1 MPRCH
6 EALFALSLLSAA
18 LIISLPALAGTA
30 GASSWETAPAGAA
43 GSGLLEQCPINE
55 TSDADAGPR
64 AIQGER
70 DQPPYQSGWPQTMG
84 YHPNYRP
91 AGVMLADLDRDS
103 DFEVL
108 CGSTDQFFYVWRHD
122 GTLMPGWPVN
132 LGGMIQAKAAV
143 ADLDG
148 DGDLEIIVNTRAG
161 QLHVLHH
168 DATPLSGW
176 PQSSGMTGGFRAP
189 TVYDLDDDGIPEVMI
204 GGSTQVTAWRADGS
218 VMPGFPQPVG
228 ATITSTLAVGDI
240 TGDGLPEIFAES
252 VSGLLYSFQ
261 IDGTTTPGWPANFGL
276 SNSYAAPSIGDL
288 DGDGQ
293 REVLVAGYQIV
304 DHIGVFAYNGDGT
317 LVAGFPI
324 NYPGSQSYSCP
335 ALADA
340 DGDGDLEIWHVT
352 KGSSVPHCYA
362 WDHNG
367 VVLPGWPIAI
377 DPNTEGSPI
386 VADLD
391 GDPGLEFAV
400 ADNVHAGVIH
410 GFELDGTITAD
421 FPIDKLGGCG
431 PNGPEVGDI
440 DGDGDL
446 ELAFVGMTAQVT
458 IWDLPVAYHEPTTGW
473 GALFHDDWNT
483 NQYGFVP
490 PVDLAAV
497 PSKVPNIKPRLLA
510 HPNPFTPR
518 TTLSFSLAEATCA
531 SLRLFDVRGRQVATL
546 LGGKLAAG
554 TQTCEWDAREAA
566 SGVYLAKL
574 ETPRGCTSLRLV
586 LLK

>member
-1 MPRCH
+1 MSKRH
-6 EALFALSLLSAA
+6 EALFPLTLLSAV
-18 LIISLPALAGTA
+18 LIISLPALGGTA
-30 GASSWETAPAGAA
+30 RASSWETVPAGAA
-43 GSGLLEQCPINE
+43 GSGLLEQCPISE
-55 TSDADAGPR
+55 TQDAHAGPR

-84 YHPNYRP
+84 YHPTFRP
-91 AGVMLADLDRDS
+91 AGVLLADLDGDGDLEILS
-103 DFEVL
+103 
-108 CGSTDQFFYVWRHD
+108 GSTDQFFYVWQHD

-132 LGGMIQAKAAV
+132 LGGMIQSKAAA

-168 DATPLSGW
+168 DGTTLSGW
-176 PQSSGMTGGFRAP
+176 PQPSGMTGGFRAP
-189 TVYDLDDDGIPEVMI
+189 TVYDLDNDGIPELMI
-204 GGSTQVTAWRADGS
+204 GGATQVTAWRVDGS

-252 VSGLLYSFQ
+252 LNGLLYSFQ

-293 REVLVAGYQIV
+293 CEVLVAGYQIV
-304 DHIGVFAYNGDGT
+304 NHIGVFAYNGDGT

-335 ALADA
+335 VLADA
-340 DGDGDLEIWHVT
+340 DSDGDLEIWHVT
-352 KGSSVPHCYA
+352 KGSSVPHVYA
-362 WDHNG
+362 WDHTG
-367 VVLPGWPIAI
+367 VILPGWPITI

-391 GDPGLEFAV
+391 GDPGLEAAV
-400 ADNVHAGVIH
+400 ADNVHYGVIH
-410 GFELDGTITAD
+410 GFELDGTVTAD

-446 ELAFVGMTAQVT
+446 ELAFVGMTAQVS

-490 PVDLAAV
+490 PVDPAAV
-497 PSKVPNIKPRLLA
+497 ASEVPNIKPRLLA

-518 TTLSFSLAEATCA
+518 TTLSFSLDEATCG
-531 SLRLFDVRGRQVATL
+531 SLGLFDVNGRQVATL
-546 LGGKLAAG
+546 LTGKLAAG
-554 TQTCEWDAREAA
+554 TQTCIWDAKGAA
-566 SGVYLAKL
+566 SGAYLAKL
-574 ETPRGCTSLRLV
+574 ETARGCTSLRLV